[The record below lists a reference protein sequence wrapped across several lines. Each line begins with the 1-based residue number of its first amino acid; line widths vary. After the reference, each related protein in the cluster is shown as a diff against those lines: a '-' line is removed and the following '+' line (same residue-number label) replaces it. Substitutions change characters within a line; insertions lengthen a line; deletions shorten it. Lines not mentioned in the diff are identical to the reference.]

1 MFPLYYEYHNPVKI
15 LSGEA
20 ALENIPY
27 EFHAPGLL
35 KVGAVNTVLRA
46 MAPVVP
52 AATFTE
58 IPPDSSVAVV
68 NQIAALF
75 REKCCDSIIAVG
87 GGSVIDTAKGVR
99 MVIGQLTDDIE
110 SLMGC

>member
-27 EFHAPGLL
+27 EFHALEAKAPLLLSDPGLL

-46 MAPVVP
+46 IAPVVP
-52 AATFTE
+52 AARLLLCFGR
-58 IPPDSSVAVV
+58 SAV
-68 NQIAALF
+68 
-75 REKCCDSIIAVG
+75 
-87 GGSVIDTAKGVR
+87 TA
-99 MVIGQLTDDIE
+99 
-110 SLMGC
+110 